1 MEKVRSSELKAF
13 GLRTAVR
20 GFLSTMIMCGMPL
33 MSHAQQLR
41 INVRDAH
48 FTHTLIE
55 KLADE
60 YNKQNPDVFIT
71 AVTTGDSD
79 GSIQLGGD
87 DVSSIGRF
95 VVLPI
100 ANSDNEIL
108 QNKKVQK
115 GLNGKLERQIFVSL
129 SYLETLDA
137 EEAGEKALPGTV
149 YSLAGSKAF
158 TTTLFAKRL
167 NVRPN
172 QIKGKKILGKEENAI
187 TAVRQ
192 HSDAISFNV
201 ANLIYNLDD
210 GKVGQGLS
218 VFKVDLDGN
227 GKISDEERQAV
238 SNLNSLTAYLEQSA
252 REGLPT
258 GNVSIETSNSKLQ
271 QFVNWARQEGQKY
284 LHGQGFLKV
293 GDRLTAQR

>member
-1 MEKVRSSELKAF
+1 MHMMRIVKVLF
-13 GLRTAVR
+13 NVLLV
-20 GFLSTMIMCGMPL
+20 CGVPCMTY
-33 MSHAQQLR
+33 AQQLR
-41 INVRDAH
+41 INVRDAY

-60 YNKQNPDVFIT
+60 YNQRNPDVRIA

-79 GSIQLGGD
+79 GRILLDGD
-87 DVSSIGRF
+87 EVSSIGRF

-100 ANSDNEIL
+100 ANSENEIL

-115 GLNGKLERQIFVSL
+115 GLNSKLERQIFVL
-129 SYLETLDA
+129 QSYLEALDA
-137 EEAGEKALPGTV
+137 EDSGEKALPGTV
-149 YSLAGSKAF
+149 YSLAGSKAV

-167 NVRPN
+167 NVRQN
-172 QIKGKKILGKEENAI
+172 QIKGKKIFGKEENAI
-187 TAVRQ
+187 MAVRQ
-192 HSDAISFNV
+192 HKDAISFNV

-210 GKVGQGLS
+210 GKIGQGLS
-218 VFKVDLDGN
+218 VFNVDLDGN

-238 SNLNSLTAYLEQSA
+238 SNLHRLTAYLEQSENGA
-252 REGLPT
+252 LPT
-258 GNVSIETSNSKLQ
+258 GNISIETSNSKLQ
-271 QFVNWARQEGQKY
+271 QFVKWVRQEGQDY